1 MLLAS
6 LFYLLQ
12 PAYAETK
19 YILNIHYEYEP
30 NLNIKFEGYSENTD
44 ELVAA
49 SESKKDA
56 DLKYVDYVN
65 RNNITVIDSSAEAP
79 IVTFGNNGKNT
90 EIYQT
95 YNINQY
101 DVKELICIVTPDHPS
116 NFIRK
121 PENTPVTFCKSDSRI
136 FSIRGW
142 HVFNQYGYGR
152 TISIKKFN
160 GNGSNG
166 LYVIADLYDYKLIK
180 PKKVI
185 AQVYG
190 VIQ

>member
-1 MLLAS
+1 MSYICSA
-6 LFYLLQ
+6 
-12 PAYAETK
+12 AYAETK

-49 SESKKDA
+49 FKSKEDA